1 MIAIDL
7 GDAPPDIIAFAD
19 RYGISI
25 PLAIQDQDEA
35 KKAFGVL
42 ACPATLL
49 IDRKGRIIGRT
60 AGESDWTSESARALV
75 RSVLGI
81 RQEASAPA
89 VVSAKRARKSVHL
102 VSAVMPNDTKLNEIL
117 DEAADSLK
125 AGDEVSILFD
135 GQSIGALR
143 VNAQKTLLERTAF
156 TSRQHNSLAG
166 RLGVSKSAAPRNQ
179 FEYIQLLAKEGAKV
193 LVNENAMHALGLTN
207 AEIHPIATRV
217 SVDEMEKVVD
227 DSDACYTYQHE

>member
-1 MIAIDL
+1 MIAINL
-7 GDAPPDIIAFAD
+7 GDAPPDIIAFVD

-42 ACPATLL
+42 ACPATVL
-49 IDRKGRIIGRT
+49 IDRKGRIIGRA
-60 AGESDWTSESARALV
+60 AGGGDWTSESARALV

-81 RQEASAPA
+81 RQEVSAPA

-102 VSAVMPNDTKLNEIL
+102 VSAVMPNDTKLNEML

-143 VNAQKTLLERTAF
+143 VNAQKTLLESTAF
-156 TSRQHNSLAG
+156 TSQQRNSLAG
-166 RLGVSKSAAPRNQ
+166 RLAVPKSAAPRNQ
-179 FEYIQLLAKEGAKV
+179 FEYIQQLAKKGAKV
-193 LVNENAMHALGLTN
+193 LVNANAIRALGLTN

-227 DSDACYTYQHE
+227 ESDACYTYQHE

>member
-7 GDAPPDIIAFAD
+7 GDALPDIVAFAD
-19 RYGISI
+19 RYSISV

-42 ACPATLL
+42 ACPATVL
-49 IDRKGRIIGRT
+49 IDRKGRIIGRST
-60 AGESDWTSESARALV
+60 GAGDWSSQSARALV

-81 RQEASAPA
+81 RQEVPAPE
-89 VVSAKRARKSVHL
+89 VPSAKPAHKSVHL
-102 VSAVMPNDTKLNEIL
+102 VSAVMPNDIKLNEML

-125 AGDEVSILFD
+125 VGDDVSILFD
-135 GQSIGALR
+135 GQSLGALR
-143 VNAQKTLLERTAF
+143 VGAQKTLLETIGF
-156 TSRQHNSLAG
+156 TSQQRTSLAG
-166 RLGVSKSAAPRNQ
+166 RLGVPKSAAPRNQ
-179 FEYIQLLAKEGAKV
+179 FEYIQQLARKGAKV
-193 LVNENAMHALGLTN
+193 LVNANAIRALGLAD

-227 DSDACYTYQHE
+227 ESDACYTYQHE

>member
-7 GDAPPDIIAFAD
+7 GDALPDIVAFAD
-19 RYGISI
+19 RYGISV
-25 PLAIQDQDEA
+25 PLAIQDQDQA

-42 ACPATLL
+42 ACPATVL
-49 IDRKGRIIGRT
+49 IDRKGRIIGRST
-60 AGESDWTSESARALV
+60 GAGDWTSESARALV

-81 RQEASAPA
+81 RQEDSAPA
-89 VVSAKRARKSVHL
+89 VVSAKRAHKSVHL
-102 VSAVMPNDTKLNEIL
+102 VSAVMPNDTKLNEML

-125 AGDEVSILFD
+125 TGDEVSILFD

-143 VNAQKTLLERTAF
+143 VNAQKTLLESTGF
-156 TSRQHNSLAG
+156 TSQQRNSLAK

-179 FEYIQLLAKEGAKV
+179 FEYIQQLAKTGAKV
-193 LVNENAMHALGLTN
+193 LVNANAIHALGLTDG
-207 AEIHPIATRV
+207 EIHPIATRV

-227 DSDACYTYQHE
+227 ESDACYTYQHE